1 MKNYFKTLW
10 EDPKAAS
17 KFYVTL
23 LGVLLMVA
31 TSALT
36 PDLSWAQWAVAVL
49 TALATYAVPNDSRE
63 AKFVRALR
71 AHETGGR
78 DNG

>member
-10 EDPKAAS
+10 EDPSAAR

-23 LGVLLMVA
+23 LGVLLMIA

-36 PDLSWAQWAVAVL
+36 PDLSIAQWAVAVL
-49 TALATYAVPNDSRE
+49 TALGTYAVPNKDVE
-63 AKFVRALR
+63 N
-71 AHETGGR
+71 E
-78 DNG
+78 